1 MATVGLTGGIG
12 SGKSVVAGI
21 FSDLGAAVLDADFL
35 ARSALERGT
44 PGFDQAVATFGDQ
57 ILNDGQIDRRALG
70 EIVFNNPQERAKLEA
85 IVHPQVRALFLGA
98 VAQTPADEVLVYEIP
113 LLVETSAADHF
124 DFIITVE
131 SDLEI
136 RHERL
141 INRGLLSHE
150 ISARISAQATS
161 EERIAQSDA
170 VIYNNGSRDELLS
183 QVERI
188 WSELITPLL
197 RAK

>member
-1 MATVGLTGGIG
+1 M
-12 SGKSVVAGI
+12 
-21 FSDLGAAVLDADFL
+21 
-35 ARSALERGT
+35 
-44 PGFDQAVATFGDQ
+44 
-57 ILNDGQIDRRALG
+57 
-70 EIVFNNPQERAKLEA
+70 
-85 IVHPQVRALFLGA
+85 
-98 VAQTPADEVLVYEIP
+98 
-113 LLVETSAADHF
+113 
-124 DFIITVE
+124 TVE

>member
-57 ILNDGQIDRRALG
+57 ILKDGQIDRRALG

-98 VAQTPADEVLVYEIP
+98 VAQTGAGEVLVYEIP
-113 LLVETSAADHF
+113 LLVETSAAEHF

-131 SDLEI
+131 SDLET

-170 VIYNNGSRDELLS
+170 VIYNNGSREELLS

-197 RAK
+197 RTK